1 MQKKMTKLKRNFY
14 NQKTIKVARAILG
27 KFLVR
32 KIGGKILAGKIVET
46 EGYVGPRDRASHASR
61 GKTARTTL
69 MFGPP
74 GYAYVYLVYGLN
86 YCFNVVTECENYPA
100 AVLIRAVEPV
110 DGIDLM
116 RRHRRVPEDDRNLT
130 NGPGKLCQA
139 LKIDKKLNGAD
150 LAGNVL
156 WIEDRGL
163 KIKSSDVVSA
173 KRIGVDYARQYK
185 NKPWRFYLRGNPFVS
200 KP

>member
-1 MQKKMTKLKRNFY
+1 MTKLKRNFY
-14 NQKTIKVARAILG
+14 NQKTIKVARALLG

-32 KIGGKILAGKIVET
+32 KIGGKMLVGKIVET
-46 EGYVGPRDRASHASR
+46 EAYVGHKDRASHASR
-61 GKTARTTL
+61 GKTARTAL

-74 GYAYVYLVYGLN
+74 GRAYVYSVYGLN

-100 AVLIRAVEPV
+100 AVLIRAVEPS

-116 RRHRRVPEDDRNLT
+116 RRLRHAPADERNIT

-139 LKIDKKLNGAD
+139 MKIDKKLNGAD
-150 LAGNVL
+150 LTGNIL

-163 KIKSSDVVSA
+163 KTKSSDIVSA
-173 KRIGVDYARQYK
+173 KRIGVDYAGIYK

-200 KP
+200 KL

>member
-1 MQKKMTKLKRNFY
+1 MTKLKKNFY
-14 NQKTIKVARAILG
+14 NQKTIKVARDILG

-32 KIGGKILAGKIVET
+32 KIGGKMLAGKIVET
-46 EGYVGPRDRASHASR
+46 EGYVGSSDLASHASR
-61 GKTARTTL
+61 GKTARTAL

-86 YCFNVVTECENYPA
+86 YCFNVVTEGENYPA
-100 AVLIRAVEPV
+100 AVLIRAVEPA

-116 RRHRRVPEDDRNLT
+116 RRHRHSPRDDKNIT

-139 LKIDKKLNGAD
+139 LKIDKKFNDTD
-150 LAGNVL
+150 LTGNVL

-163 KIKSSDVVSA
+163 KIKSSDIVSA
-173 KRIGVDYARQYK
+173 KRVGVDYARQYK

-200 KP
+200 KL